1 MLKALIEK
9 RNGLLAEMRSITDA
23 ALNETRA
30 LTEDET
36 TKFDA
41 LKSEVDSLDE
51 SIKRAKAAAAE
62 DLEDEEDE
70 EAEGKKKPAK
80 KPEKRDVEHCGEM
93 DADEVRAFAAYI
105 RDQKAV
111 ETRDDVNM
119 TMTDNGAI
127 IPKTIAN
134 QIIKQVKDNAPIY
147 AAATKYNVKGTLAIP
162 YYDESTDH
170 ITVAWSTEFTELESH
185 SGKFTSIELTGY
197 LAGALT
203 KISRSLLNSQDFD
216 LVTFVVTDMAEKI
229 ADFIEA
235 EIIGHTKVGGLG
247 GVTLTVTA
255 AASTAITADEV
266 IQLKDKVKD
275 RFQQNGMFVMSSAT
289 RTALRLLKDAN
300 DRYLLQDDVTAPFGT
315 TLLDKPVY
323 VSDNMPDMASEAVA
337 IYYGDFSGLAV
348 KMVEE
353 PNIQV
358 LQEHYAT
365 QHAIGVV
372 GWLEFDAKVQ
382 DAQRLAC
389 LKMAQAGA

>member
-1 MLKALIEK
+1 M
-9 RNGLLAEMRSITDA
+9 
-23 ALNETRA
+23 
-30 LTEDET
+30 
-36 TKFDA
+36 
-41 LKSEVDSLDE
+41 
-51 SIKRAKAAAAE
+51 
-62 DLEDEEDE
+62 
-70 EAEGKKKPAK
+70 
-80 KPEKRDVEHCGEM
+80 
-93 DADEVRAFAAYI
+93 
-105 RDQKAV
+105 
-111 ETRDDVNM
+111 
-119 TMTDNGAI
+119 
-127 IPKTIAN
+127 
-134 QIIKQVKDNAPIY
+134 
-147 AAATKYNVKGTLAIP
+147 
-162 YYDESTDH
+162 
-170 ITVAWSTEFTELESH
+170 
-185 SGKFTSIELTGY
+185 
-197 LAGALT
+197 
-203 KISRSLLNSQDFD
+203 
-216 LVTFVVTDMAEKI
+216 TFVVTDMAEKI

-275 RFQQNGMFVMSSAT
+275 RFQNNAMFVMSSAT

-315 TLLDKPVY
+315 TLLGKPVY
-323 VSDNMPDMASEAVA
+323 VSDNMPDMSSEAVA